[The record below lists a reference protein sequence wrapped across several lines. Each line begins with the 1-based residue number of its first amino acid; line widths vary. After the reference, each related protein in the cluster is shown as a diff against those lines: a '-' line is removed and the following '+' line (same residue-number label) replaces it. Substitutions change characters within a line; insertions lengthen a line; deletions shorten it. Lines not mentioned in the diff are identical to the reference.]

1 LSEDYVFRYRIEKD
15 DKVAQRD
22 RVLELLRS
30 SLENLLNVVVLT
42 QGGCEVGVD
51 GFRVLMDRNTT
62 YEIFPSGE
70 FPGPTI
76 APATNGFQDSNSA
89 RLYEPRID
97 FIKRQLEA
105 ILSVVE
111 LEVQGQPVEIEG
123 FRLRSLHDWL
133 VPSKCDPIEVFGH
146 LATRC
151 NCDCVFCY
159 LKGNPSSVALSHAI
173 RSTEDEYNEVR
184 TRIKYFSPD
193 AERCLFPCL
202 GGIYEPFSHPRA
214 LEVLRELRKKTSQT
228 FRIATNGE
236 SLTPDLVAQLG
247 DLRPIYLYLSLN
259 SCSPERRARLMGT
272 KRPQGAIDSMPL
284 LRERGIP
291 YAVVVVPW
299 PVDSVDEMLEDLR
312 ATVAYADENEAH
324 LAQVNLPGYSGYFS
338 DEPLFDLDKVWS
350 AIVREIRALREEVT
364 CPIVA
369 MPSMYEENLY
379 EEVKNLP
386 RVIGIVRNSPAALCG
401 LKRGDILRQANGL
414 ALRNR
419 PQARDVLAL
428 VHQTVEREAQL
439 VVERNHESLELVMDS
454 RGFSYPYTPETS
466 NHLGIVF
473 LGTGLRI
480 SSIERL
486 RETIGSRRAKHVL
499 LLTSTLVRPTLEQC
513 LSESH
518 LLGDPQL
525 RVDIEVPANRFF
537 GGNVFMGD
545 LLVVQDFID
554 HIREYVQRTG
564 EIPDLVVIPSS
575 PFGLGQWWR
584 DLTGRVYLDIQR
596 EVGIP
601 VELLECDTIY
611 E

>member
-1 LSEDYVFRYRIEKD
+1 MSEDYVFRYRIEKD
-15 DKVAQRD
+15 DELAQRG
-22 RVLELLRS
+22 RVPGLLRS
-30 SLENLLNVVVLT
+30 TLENLLNVVVLT
-42 QGGCEVGVD
+42 QGGREVEVD
-51 GFRVLMDRNTT
+51 GFRVLRDRNTT
-62 YEIFPSGE
+62 HEIFPSGE
-70 FPGPTI
+70 FPGSTI
-76 APATNGFQDSNSA
+76 APATNGFQDSNNA

-123 FRLRSLHDWL
+123 FKLRNLHDWL
-133 VPSKCDPIEVFGH
+133 VPSKCDPIEIFGH

-159 LKGNPSSVALSHAI
+159 LKGNPPSVALRDPI
-173 RSTEDEYNEVR
+173 RPMEDELDEVQ

-193 AERCLFPCL
+193 AKRCLFPCL
-202 GGIYEPFSHPRA
+202 GGIYDPFSHPRA
-214 LEVLRELRKKTSQT
+214 LEVLGELRQKSSQT

-247 DLRPIYLYLSLN
+247 DLQPIYLYLSLN
-259 SCSPERRARLMGT
+259 SCSPERRTRLMGT
-272 KRPQGAIDSMPL
+272 RRPQVAIDAMPL

-299 PVDSVDEMLEDLR
+299 PMDSVDEMVEDLR
-312 ATVAYADENEAH
+312 ATIAYAEKNEAH
-324 LAQVNLPGYSGYFS
+324 LVQVNLPGYSRYFS
-338 DEPLFDLDKVWS
+338 DEPLFDLDEVWS

-386 RVIGIVRNSPAALCG
+386 RVIGMVRNSPAALCG

-419 PQARDVLAL
+419 PQARDILAL
-428 VHQTVEREAQL
+428 VHQTGEREAQL
-439 VVERNHESLELVMDS
+439 VVERDHETLELVMDLK
-454 RGFSYPYTPETS
+454 GFSYPYTPETS

-480 SSIERL
+480 SNIERL
-486 RETIGSRRAKHVL
+486 RETIGSQRAKHVL

-518 LLGDPQL
+518 LLGNPQL
-525 RVDIEVPANRFF
+525 RMDIEVPANRFF

-554 HIREYVQRTG
+554 HIREYVHRTK
-564 EIPDLVVIPSS
+564 ETPDLVVIPSS
-575 PFGLGQWWR
+575 PFGLGQWGR

>member
-1 LSEDYVFRYRIEKD
+1 MSEDYVFRYRIERGD
-15 DKVAQRD
+15 ELTQRD

-30 SLENLLNVVVLT
+30 SLENLLNIVVLT
-42 QGGCEVGVD
+42 RDGREVEVD
-51 GFRVLMDRNTT
+51 GFKLLRDRETIHELFASGRVDEPMSSSST
-62 YEIFPSGE
+62 G
-70 FPGPTI
+70 
-76 APATNGFQDSNSA
+76 GFQDSNNA

-97 FIKRQLEA
+97 FTRRQLEA
-105 ILSVVE
+105 LLSVVE
-111 LEVQGQPVEIEG
+111 LEVRGQPVEVEG
-123 FRLRSLHDWL
+123 FRLRDLQDWL

-151 NCDCVFCY
+151 DCDCVFCY
-159 LKGNPSSVALSHAI
+159 LKGNPSSVALSDPV
-173 RSTEDEYNEVR
+173 RPMEDELDEVR
-184 TRIKYFSPD
+184 TRIKYFTPD

-214 LEVLRELRKKTSQT
+214 LEVLRELRQKSSQT

-236 SLTPDLVAQLG
+236 SLTPDLVAEIE
-247 DLRPIYLYLSLN
+247 DLQPIYLYLSLN
-259 SCSPERRARLMGT
+259 SCSPERRTRLMGT
-272 KRPQGAIDSMPL
+272 RGPQVAIDAMPL

-299 PVDSVDEMLEDLR
+299 PVDSVHEMVEDLR
-312 ATVAYADENEAH
+312 ATMACAEKNEAH
-324 LAQVNLPGYSGYFS
+324 LAQVNLPGYSRYFS
-338 DEPLFDLDKVWS
+338 DEPLFDLDEVWS
-350 AIVREIRALREEVT
+350 AIVSEIKALREEVA

-386 RVIGIVRNSPAALCG
+386 RVIGMVRNSPAALSG
-401 LKRGDILRQANGL
+401 LERGDILRQVNGL
-414 ALRNR
+414 TLRNR
-419 PQARDVLAL
+419 PQARDILAL
-428 VHQTVEREAQL
+428 VHQTGEREAQL
-439 VVERNHESLELVMDS
+439 VVERDHETIEVVVNLE
-454 RGFSYPYTPETS
+454 GFSYPYTPETS

-480 SSIERL
+480 SNIERL
-486 RETIGSRRAKHVL
+486 REIIGSQKAKHVL

-525 RVDIEVPANRFF
+525 RIDIEVPTNRFF

-554 HIREYVQRTG
+554 HIGEYVHRT
-564 EIPDLVVIPSS
+564 EETPDLVVIPSS
-575 PFGLGQWWR
+575 PFGLGQWGR

-596 EVGIP
+596 ETGVN
-601 VELLECDTIY
+601 VEILECDTIY